1 MNREQLIAPEN
12 YNLVSEFEKYATESV
27 RKHLFT

>member
-1 MNREQLIAPEN
+1 MNREQLIAPED
-12 YNLVSEFEKYATESV
+12 YNIVSEFEKYATGME